1 MPGWAVGAVR
11 ESYDDEMV
19 GALVI
24 LAVATVLLVA
34 AIVARVRSSRLPH
47 SLVVE
52 YAPRPGATVVD
63 DAILAGQER
72 RAVAAGLVDL
82 VVRGRVHLLTEN
94 GVSRKSMAVQ
104 VIAPETLTDD
114 ERRLL
119 EVVCGPETPSG
130 YSRRLSRD
138 RRRIARGVRA
148 FVAQRGRRL
157 QREGLLRGWHPG
169 RSVIRW
175 SSALL
180 VPGVGFFLSTAPAP
194 AAFGVGVAALA
205 LALVALAV
213 VPRGLARRFT
223 PAATPRR
230 EHLNGI
236 RQYLTLA
243 EADRLRGLQSPSGS
257 RQQAGDAV
265 ERFALNERLLPYAVM
280 FGLTP
285 EWLTTLKI
293 GYDELGQ
300 TSPHTLAEVGD
311 GFLQVMD
318 IEATVKGVVNIVF
331 ATDHAL
337 DAAGAVLDG
346 LF

>member
-1 MPGWAVGAVR
+1 MA
-11 ESYDDEMV
+11 
-19 GALVI
+19 GALVL
-24 LAVATVLLVA
+24 LAVATALVVA
-34 AIVARVRSSRLPH
+34 AIVVRVRSLRLPH

-52 YAPRPGATVVD
+52 YAPRPRATVVD

-180 VPGVGFFLSTAPAP
+180 VLGVGFFLSTAPAP

-230 EHLNGI
+230 EHLDGI

-243 EADRLRGLQSPSGS
+243 EADRLRVLQSPAGS

-265 ERFALNERLLPYAVM
+265 ERFAVNERLLPYAVM